1 VQLFSG
7 KDNRTGRKKNF
18 VISYMGWLCFWDV
31 VVVASVVVGAVV
43 VEAVELIRELSS
55 HSQPL
60 NWIFKLFWIVSWK

>member
-1 VQLFSG
+1 VQFFSG
-7 KDNRTGRKKNF
+7 KDYRTGRKKNF

-43 VEAVELIRELSS
+43 VEAVELIRELSC